1 MTSSAHTMRAMRAS
15 GPDPASLTCE
25 TIPVAEPGPGELLVE
40 VQATAVTADE
50 LSWPESWPA
59 IPCHDLSGVVAAV
72 GPGVEGWT
80 PGDEVYG
87 LVGFDRPGAA
97 ADYVTAAVA
106 ELAPKPSA
114 IDHLA
119 AAAVP
124 LGALTAWQALHEHA
138 RLQPGQHVLV
148 HGGAGGVGA
157 YAVQLAALHGARVTA
172 TAAARNHAFVT
183 GLGADQVLDYSG
195 RFEDHVRDVDLVVDP
210 VGGDTTARS
219 WPVLR
224 TGGTLVA
231 IAEEPDPGHAGRAD
245 VHGVYF
251 VVRPDAGQL
260 RELASLIDN
269 QRLRPVASLVFGLS
283 DLPEAFRAQR
293 GTRPPGK
300 VVVSVGRLAR
310 SAELGAG
317 WHARVV
323 KGIGRYR
330 SKLLVVRCCQ
340 RARCAR
346 TPALRAG

>member
-1 MTSSAHTMRAMRAS
+1 MRAMRAS
-15 GPDPASLTCE
+15 GPDPASLACE
-25 TIPVAEPGPGELLVE
+25 TIPVPEPGPDELLVE

-50 LSWPESWPA
+50 LTWPESWPA
-59 IPCHDLSGVVAAV
+59 IPCHDMSGLVAAA
-72 GPGVEGWT
+72 GPGVAGWS

-183 GLGADQVLDYSG
+183 GLGADQALDYSG

-210 VGGDTTARS
+210 VGGNTTARS
-219 WPVLR
+219 WPILR
-224 TGGTLVA
+224 GGGILVD
-231 IAEEPDPGHAGRAD
+231 IAEEPDPSKGGRSD
-245 VHGVYF
+245 VRSVYF
-251 VVRPDAGQL
+251 VVRPDGGQL
-260 RELASLIDN
+260 RELAG
-269 QRLRPVASLVFGLS
+269 LV
-283 DLPEAFRAQR
+283 D
-293 GTRPPGK
+293 
-300 VVVSVGRLAR
+300 
-310 SAELGAG
+310 
-317 WHARVV
+317 
-323 KGIGRYR
+323 KG
-330 SKLLVVRCCQ
+330 Q
-340 RARCAR
+340 
-346 TPALRAG
+346 

>member
-1 MTSSAHTMRAMRAS
+1 MRAMRAS
-15 GPDPASLTCE
+15 GPDPASLACE
-25 TIPVAEPGPGELLVE
+25 TIPVPEPGPGELLVE

-50 LSWPESWPA
+50 LTWPESWPA
-59 IPCHDLSGVVAAV
+59 IPCHDLSGLVAGT
-72 GPGVEGWT
+72 GPGVEGWS

-97 ADYVTAAVA
+97 AEYVTASAA
-106 ELAPKPSA
+106 ELAPKPSS

-172 TAAARNHAFVT
+172 TASARNHGFVT

-195 RFEDHVRDVDLVVDP
+195 RFEDHVRDADLVVDP
-210 VGGDTTARS
+210 VGGNTTARS

-245 VHGVYF
+245 VRGVYF

-260 RELASLIDN
+260 RELASLIDS
-269 QRLRPVASLVFGLS
+269 QRLRPVVSLVFGLS
-283 DLPEAFRAQR
+283 ELPEAFRAQR

-300 VVVSVGRLAR
+300 VVVSVGRLAQPGGGPHER
-310 SAELGAG
+310 RPATTGADG
-317 WHARVV
+317 E
-323 KGIGRYR
+323 
-330 SKLLVVRCCQ
+330 Q
-340 RARCAR
+340 
-346 TPALRAG
+346 